1 MKKGGDLRMNLDQAE
16 ITALTKRFE
25 TPFYL
30 YDGDFIEAHYRQ
42 LRSRTNPAIQFYLSL
57 KANNNIHLA
66 KLFRQWGLGV
76 EVASAGELA
85 LARHAGFSA
94 ENIIFSGPGKKRS
107 ELEIAVQSGIYCIIA
122 ESVEELFY
130 IEELAEKENK
140 TARVAIRINP
150 DKSFGSTA
158 IKMGGVPRQFGMDES
173 MLDAVMDA
181 VRSLQFTKFIGI
193 HVYTGTQNLNT
204 DSIIESMKYTVD
216 LGRNIYERYGI
227 VCECINLGGGFGVP
241 YFSHEKALDIGKITR
256 TVSDYV
262 QEARDTRFPQTT
274 FIIESGRYLLA
285 QAAVYVTEVL
295 YRKAS
300 KGEVFVIVDGGM
312 HHHAA
317 STFRGR
323 SMRSNY
329 PMEYIPVREDSG
341 RRELEKVTIAGP
353 LCTPEDCLGKDVHVP
368 ALYPGDLV
376 CVLNSGAYGLSF
388 SPVHFLGHPTPI
400 EILKRNGSY
409 ELIRR
414 KGTADDIVAT
424 QLQTESN
431 LLFVDK

>member
-1 MKKGGDLRMNLDQAE
+1 MNLDHAE
-16 ITALTKRFE
+16 ITALTKKFE

-30 YDGDFIEAHYRQ
+30 YDGDFIERHYRQ
-42 LRSRTNPAIQFYLSL
+42 LRSRTHPAIQLYLSL
-57 KANNNIHLA
+57 KANNNIHVA
-66 KLFRQWGLGV
+66 KLFRQWGAGV

-94 ENIIFSGPGKKRS
+94 DNIIFSGPGKKRS
-107 ELEIAVQSGIYCIIA
+107 ELQAAVEGGIYCIIA
-122 ESVEELFY
+122 ESVQELLY
-130 IEELAEKENK
+130 IDELAGQENK
-140 TARVAIRINP
+140 TVRVAVRINP
-150 DKSFGSTA
+150 DKNFGSTA
-158 IKMGGVPRQFGMDES
+158 IKMGGVPRQFGIDES
-173 MLDAVMDA
+173 MLDMVFDA
-181 VRSLQFTKFIGI
+181 IASLRFTKFIGI

-216 LGRNIYERYGI
+216 MAVDIHERYGI
-227 VCECINLGGGFGVP
+227 VCEFINLGGGFGVP
-241 YFSHEKALDIGKITR
+241 YFSHEKALDIGRITR
-256 TVSDYV
+256 EVSGYV
-262 QEARDTRFPQTT
+262 QGARDILFPQTA

-295 YRKAS
+295 YRKTS
-300 KGEVFVIVDGGM
+300 KGETFVIVDGGM

-329 PMEYIPVREDSG
+329 PMECIPVREDLG
-341 RRELEKVTIAGP
+341 RRELEKATIAGP
-353 LCTPEDCLGKDVHVP
+353 LCTPEDCIGKEVQLP

-400 EILKRNGSY
+400 EILKRGDSY

-414 KGTADDIVAT
+414 KGIPDDLIAT
-424 QLQTESN
+424 QLQTEPD
-431 LLFVDK
+431 LLFADK

>member
-1 MKKGGDLRMNLDQAE
+1 MNLDHAE
-16 ITALTKRFE
+16 ITALTKAFE

-30 YDGDFIEAHYRQ
+30 YDGDFIERHYRQ
-42 LRSRTNPAIQFYLSL
+42 LRIRTNPAIQFYLSL
-57 KANNNIHLA
+57 KANNNIHIA
-66 KLFRQWGLGV
+66 KLFRQWGVGV

-94 ENIIFSGPGKKRS
+94 DNIIFSGPGKKRS
-107 ELEIAVQSGIYCIIA
+107 ELQAAVESGIYCIIA
-122 ESVEELFY
+122 ESVQELLY
-130 IEELAEKENK
+130 IEELAEQANK
-140 TARVAIRINP
+140 TVRVAVRINP

-158 IKMGGVPRQFGMDES
+158 IKMGGVPRQFGIDES
-173 MLDAVMDA
+173 MLDTVFDA
-181 VRSLQFTKFIGI
+181 IGSLRFTRFIGI

-216 LGRNIYERYGI
+216 LGRSIHERYGI
-227 VCECINLGGGFGVP
+227 VCEFINLGGGFGVP
-241 YFSHEKALDIGKITR
+241 YFAHEKALDIDKITDS
-256 TVSDYV
+256 VSDYV
-262 QEARDTRFPQTT
+262 QEARNTLFPQTT

-295 YRKAS
+295 YRKTS
-300 KGEVFVIVDGGM
+300 KGENFVIVDGGM

-329 PMEYIPVREDSG
+329 PMECIPVSEDPG

-353 LCTPEDCLGKDVHVP
+353 LCTPEDCVGKDVELP

-400 EILKRNGSY
+400 EILKRNGLY

-414 KGTADDIVAT
+414 KGIPEDLVAT
-424 QLQTESN
+424 QLQTEPD
-431 LLFVDK
+431 LLFADK